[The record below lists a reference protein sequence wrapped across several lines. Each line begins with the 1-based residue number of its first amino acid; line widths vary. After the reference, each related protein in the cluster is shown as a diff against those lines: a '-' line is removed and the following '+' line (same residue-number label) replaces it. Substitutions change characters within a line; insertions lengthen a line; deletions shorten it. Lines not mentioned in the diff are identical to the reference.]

1 MKFFRHIIFL
11 SLAILLG
18 SCFRDKSTDATEPIS
33 YIKIESGIDSVYN
46 IDKNDTLVIS
56 PVISQTIE
64 GKQLFYTWEI
74 DLSIHSNEET
84 FIYTGTELG
93 KFNCRLIIEN
103 EDGKTFFPFT
113 LYVNSP
119 YEEGIT
125 IISKDENGK
134 PMLSFMQKP
143 LREEDKAEFT
153 KGDCFALNN
162 KEQFFASNPTDIVQ
176 SSGSIII
183 SCQGSEENGDDATIY
198 FLNEKTFVME
208 NIIVASE
215 YETFKPTRLLIPSQS
230 NAGVSYPVLS
240 ADGKVYALPVYDA
253 VLQPSTKLQSSY
265 AQSCFVV
272 SDVPS
277 YFDILLWDNESKG
290 LTLMYNGYGPYYCGT
305 KYLLQKQD
313 EEFETDN
320 YFKDVKGFIAMAS
333 IRRTNSQIATSE
345 RELLVLVQGQLTMQK
360 VILSTFFWNPVEG
373 KPGSYTIPDNG
384 GLKSAGGGKAPLDE
398 NTPCIANKTFNSLLY
413 AYGNQIRRWYYTTNT
428 HINNAET
435 LLTVGSDNAIITG
448 FEMSDDHLRT
458 YVTFYE
464 PEQEGLNGSLWIF
477 DTDKGTVLEKH
488 ENICYKPVKMIYK
501 NR

>member
-33 YIKIESGIDSVYN
+33 YITIESGIDSVYN

-64 GKQLFYTWEI
+64 GKHLLYTWEI
-74 DLSIHSNEET
+74 DLSIYSEEET
-84 FIYTGTELG
+84 FIYAGTELG

-125 IISKDENGK
+125 IVSKDENGK

-143 LREEDKAEFT
+143 LKEGDKAEFT

-162 KEQFFASNPTDIVQ
+162 KDLFFASNPTDIVQ
-176 SSGSIII
+176 SSGSLIIA
-183 SCQGSEENGDDATIY
+183 CQGSEESGDDATIY

-277 YFDILLWDNESKG
+277 
-290 LTLMYNGYGPYYCGT
+290 
-305 KYLLQKQD
+305 
-313 EEFETDN
+313 
-320 YFKDVKGFIAMAS
+320 
-333 IRRTNSQIATSE
+333 
-345 RELLVLVQGQLTMQK
+345 
-360 VILSTFFWNPVEG
+360 
-373 KPGSYTIPDNG
+373 
-384 GLKSAGGGKAPLDE
+384 
-398 NTPCIANKTFNSLLY
+398 
-413 AYGNQIRRWYYTTNT
+413 
-428 HINNAET
+428 
-435 LLTVGSDNAIITG
+435 
-448 FEMSDDHLRT
+448 
-458 YVTFYE
+458 
-464 PEQEGLNGSLWIF
+464 
-477 DTDKGTVLEKH
+477 
-488 ENICYKPVKMIYK
+488 
-501 NR
+501 